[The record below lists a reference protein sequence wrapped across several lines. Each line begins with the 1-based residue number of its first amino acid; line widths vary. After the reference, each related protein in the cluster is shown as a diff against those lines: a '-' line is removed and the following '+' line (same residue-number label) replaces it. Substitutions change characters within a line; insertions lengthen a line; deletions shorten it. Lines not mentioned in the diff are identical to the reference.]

1 KNREAVMTH
10 LKQKGIE
17 YGLHYPIALPNCPAF
32 NHQPYVVESPT
43 PNASV
48 WQEEILSLP
57 MGEHLS
63 DEEVKE
69 VVEAVKDAVCG

>member
-1 KNREAVMTH
+1 MTY

-32 NHQPYVVESPT
+32 SHQSYVVESST
-43 PNASV
+43 PNASA

-57 MGEHLS
+57 MGEHLT

-69 VVEAVKDAVCG
+69 VIEAVKDAVCG